1 MSDPREQA
9 LSLAFMR
16 GHPAQAARV
25 LEALPADQAAALFA
39 RVPARIGA
47 AVLAAMLP
55 TWAARCLAE
64 LDDARTLELLAPM
77 GTQPV
82 VAVLRHVPE
91 ARRRTL
97 AAGLPTTVALAST
110 LMLGYAEDTVGAWAD
125 PDIVMLPADTRAAD
139 ALAHQRGATSTH
151 PVIFVADASR
161 RLAGLVDLSPLL
173 QAPEAAT
180 LSTLMQRAPA
190 VLSAHAPLA
199 ASVSH
204 PGWLRSSALPVVEGG
219 ERLLGVMTRDALARA
234 MRQAGGGEA
243 AVRDDDNSAR
253 ALPEVLAQGYW
264 QALSGLIEVSLA
276 LLPRVRPVAP
286 TETAHDGR

>member
-1 MSDPREQA
+1 VSEAREQA

-25 LEALPADQAAALFA
+25 LEALPAEQAAALFA
-39 RVPARIGA
+39 RVPARVGA

-55 TWAARCLAE
+55 SWAARCLTE
-64 LDDARTLELLAPM
+64 LDDARALDLLAPM
-77 GTQPV
+77 GTQPA
-82 VAVLRHVPE
+82 VAVLRHLPE
-91 ARRRTL
+91 SRRRTL
-97 AAGLPTTVALAST
+97 ANGLPTTVALAST

-139 ALAHQRGATSTH
+139 ALAHQRSATSMH
-151 PVIFVADASR
+151 PFLLVADASR
-161 RLAGLVDLSPLL
+161 RLAGVVGLNPLL

-180 LSTLMQRAPA
+180 LSTLMQRASA

-199 ASVSH
+199 AAVAH
-204 PGWLRSSALPVVEGG
+204 PGWLRSSALPVVAGG

-234 MRQAGGGEA
+234 LRQAGGRSELS
-243 AVRDDDNSAR
+243 RDDDTNR
-253 ALPEVLAQGYW
+253 ALPDVLAHGYW
-264 QALSGLIEVSLA
+264 QALSGLVEVSLA

-286 TETAHDGR
+286 TEAMRDGR